1 MSFRQSVLAERGRPS
16 DAHHRAK
23 TCSPACMAENRRRN
37 VNKVWSKWYAKA
49 KEGAK
54 ANA

>member
-1 MSFRQSVLAERGRPS
+1 MPS

-23 TCSPACMAENRRRN
+23 ACSPACMAENRRRSTR
-37 VNKVWSKWYAKA
+37 KAWSKWYGKT